1 MNQELKEQTIKK
13 FWETVLEVN
22 VEDIKSETI
31 YLVSDEN
38 LDSLIDKTVQVTEG
52 RIVEDM
58 LKVFSDNAKAYSGMK
73 GELNASAVICIKDY
87 CEAKGFITNKSE
99 LSTNKD
105 EK

>member
-38 LDSLIDKTVQVTEG
+38 LDSLIDKTVQMTEE
-52 RIVEDM
+52 RIVGVIKEKSYMNDFGDT
-58 LKVFSDNAKAYSGMK
+58 VIDDIDN
-73 GELNASAVICIKDY
+73 LIKQIENY
-87 CEAKGFITNKSE
+87 E
-99 LSTNKD
+99 
-105 EK
+105 

>member
-38 LDSLIDKTVQVTEG
+38 LDSLIDKTVQMTEE
-52 RIVEDM
+52 RIVGK
-58 LKVFSDNAKAYSGMK
+58 L
-73 GELNASAVICIKDY
+73 KDY
-87 CEAKGFITNKSE
+87 ADELPDELQVTGCGQRQRVSSFIQKDIISLITNKSE